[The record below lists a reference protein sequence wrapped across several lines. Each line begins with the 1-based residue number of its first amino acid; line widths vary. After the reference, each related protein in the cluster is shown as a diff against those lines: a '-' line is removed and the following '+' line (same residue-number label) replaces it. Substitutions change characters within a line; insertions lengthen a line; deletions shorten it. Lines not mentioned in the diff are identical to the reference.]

1 MDSHL
6 ERALIEVFFA
16 IAEFEQAKDAGERGT
31 AAKQGD
37 YVEKGLRKIQFNLES
52 ILQMRRASEVGETMQ
67 ACA

>member
-31 AAKQGD
+31 CGETG
-37 YVEKGLRKIQFNLES
+37 YHVEKGLRTIRFNLES
-52 ILQMRRASEVGETMQ
+52 ILHMRQASEADGTMH